1 MTIFD
6 SIKYPIK
13 DMYDHDGFDKLPA
26 DISTYWIMLYS
37 GDEHKKSHS
46 KMIAHLRK
54 LIAEYQTEEC
64 EITKAKHY
72 DNIS

>member
-26 DISTYWIMLYS
+26 DIFTYWITHYHRN
-37 GDEHKKSHS
+37 GYDNSHS
-46 KMIAHLRK
+46 EMIAHLRK

-64 EITKAKHY
+64 VITKAKQY
-72 DNIS
+72 DNI